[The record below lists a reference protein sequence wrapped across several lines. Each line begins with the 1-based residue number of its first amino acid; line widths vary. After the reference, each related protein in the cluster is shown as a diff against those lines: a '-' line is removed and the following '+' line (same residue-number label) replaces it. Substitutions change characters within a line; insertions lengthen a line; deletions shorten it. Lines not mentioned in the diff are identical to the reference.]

1 MSKVIMMQC
10 ISKIKQLKYE
20 LSFKNKE
27 IKRLHEAYNA
37 SAIAELRIDNELLKK
52 ELIRLKKFVRE
63 NNDQQDEEE
72 EFEVEIDESN
82 MFR

>member
-1 MSKVIMMQC
+1 MSTITVMQC
-10 ISKIKQLKYE
+10 KNKIKQLKYE

-27 IKRLHEAYNA
+27 IKRLHEAYNS
-37 SAIAELRIDNELLKK
+37 SAIAELRIDNDLLKK
-52 ELIRLKKFVRE
+52 ELIRLKKLIRE
-63 NNDQQDEEE
+63 NQDQHDDED